1 MRDDGGDNSDVEESG
16 GGGGGEATKGEI
28 KTRSIKS
35 RWNE

>member
-16 GGGGGEATKGEI
+16 GGGGGGTKGEI